1 MTYSL
6 NTLRATARQAPVA
19 PTGMGR
25 FANEITLIVGF
36 VGLVLWLVALLTYA
50 PQDAAWSTSGAGMP
64 VLNRVGRLGAWVAD
78 LSYFVLGFSVWWCVV
93 VAVRLWLALL
103 AHRLRDDAS
112 PVVPRQWVFWLGML
126 VINALLFMFVGRLVD
141 GFVVTSFWSALG
153 GAVIVSLTNYVL
165 IRLLAPRRAFP
176 GQPDPKKRSDVID
189 I

>member
-93 VAVRLWLALL
+93 VARQVSPPLCWSLSLSVVDQQDCFHHGREPGYRAG
-103 AHRLRDDAS
+103 HRVAGRD
-112 PVVPRQWVFWLGML
+112 
-126 VINALLFMFVGRLVD
+126 
-141 GFVVTSFWSALG
+141 
-153 GAVIVSLTNYVL
+153 
-165 IRLLAPRRAFP
+165 
-176 GQPDPKKRSDVID
+176 
-189 I
+189 